1 MTTASIARTGVLSRP
16 AKSSEERGNPA
27 RGAGNTPETPAGTA
41 GPGIDLKTAAR
52 RRGLTMKEFAA
63 RVGVTPGYLS
73 GIASGRRQWT
83 ARMREKVEAALEETP
98 ERGFVYRR
106 RPPASGESSYIRE
119 RARAMGMSMRDLA
132 ERVGVTPGYLT
143 EVSRG
148 RRTMG
153 VKVEARVEVALGAP
167 AKVAPAKLAAI
178 DRKAVWDRMD
188 AHGLSQNE
196 AARRA
201 GVSPAHLSN
210 IMAGRSTPSPKVMRR
225 LHGVLFRRSERER
238 VVPAEVRVMGW
249 RKGRRH
255 GLVVRGAGGPGGSV
269 RAGGHVPWGA
279 EVEYAFRTG
288 YDGRGRVSVEHV
300 VEMGYSSML
309 TQAEAA

>member
-16 AKSSEERGNPA
+16 AGRFEGRGNPA
-27 RGAGNTPETPAGTA
+27 RGAGKTPETRAGTA
-41 GPGIDLKTAAR
+41 GPGIDLKSAAR

-63 RVGVTPGYLS
+63 RMGVTPGYLS

-83 ARMREKVEAALEETP
+83 PRLRERVEAALEETP

-106 RPPASGESSYIRE
+106 RPPASGESSFIRE

-143 EVSRG
+143 AVSRG

-153 VKVEARVEVALGAP
+153 VKVEARVESALGAP

-225 LHGVLFRRSERER
+225 LHGVLFRRSEGER
-238 VVPAEVRVMGW
+238 VVPAEVKVMGW
-249 RKGRRH
+249 RKGRRT
-255 GLVVRGAGGPGGSV
+255 GVVVRGAGGPGGSV

-279 EVEYAFRTG
+279 DVEYAFRTG
-288 YDGRGRVSVEHV
+288 YDGLGRVSVEHV
-300 VEMGYSSML
+300 VETGYSAML

>member
-1 MTTASIARTGVLSRP
+1 M
-16 AKSSEERGNPA
+16 
-27 RGAGNTPETPAGTA
+27 
-41 GPGIDLKTAAR
+41 
-52 RRGLTMKEFAA
+52 
-63 RVGVTPGYLS
+63 GVTPGYLS

-83 ARMREKVEAALEETP
+83 PRMRERVEAALEETP
-98 ERGFVYRR
+98 ERSFVYRR
-106 RPPASGESSYIRE
+106 RPPASGESSFIRE

-153 VKVEARVEVALGAP
+153 VKVEARVELALGAP
-167 AKVAPAKLAAI
+167 AKVAPAKRSAV
-178 DRKAVWDRMD
+178 DRKAVWGRMD
-188 AHGLSQNE
+188 AHGISQNE

-238 VVPAEVRVMGW
+238 VVPAEVKVLGW
-249 RKGRRH
+249 RKGGRS
-255 GLVVRGAGGPGGSV
+255 GVVVRGAGGPGGSV
-269 RAGGHVPWGA
+269 RAGGRVPWGA
-279 EVEYAFRTG
+279 DVEYAFRTG

-300 VEMGYSSML
+300 VEMGYSAML

>member
-1 MTTASIARTGVLSRP
+1 M
-16 AKSSEERGNPA
+16 
-27 RGAGNTPETPAGTA
+27 
-41 GPGIDLKTAAR
+41 
-52 RRGLTMKEFAA
+52 
-63 RVGVTPGYLS
+63 GVTPGYLS

-83 ARMREKVEAALEETP
+83 PRMRERVEAALEETP
-98 ERGFVYRR
+98 ERGFVYRL
-106 RPPASGESSYIRE
+106 RPPASGESSFIRE

-148 RRTMG
+148 HRKMG
-153 VKVEARVEVALGAP
+153 VKVEARVESELKAP

-210 IMAGRSTPSPKVMRR
+210 IMAGRSTPSPRVMQR
-225 LHGVLFRRSERER
+225 LHRVLFRRSERER
-238 VVPAEVRVMGW
+238 VMPAEVKVMGW

-255 GLVVRGAGGPGGSV
+255 GIVVRGAGGPGGSV

-279 EVEYAFRTG
+279 DVEYAFRTG
-288 YDGRGRVSVEHV
+288 YDGRAACRWST
-300 VEMGYSSML
+300 SSRWGIRPC
-309 TQAEAA
+309 